1 MFRVLHLQPGAA
13 GTHHLPSWSSGQAP
27 QTLAIEGFDLLLVL
41 LVTKQLFHTISVQL
55 IFSICPICC
64 PDVVLS
70 NHTVLGERFP
80 VKITHPGGPTQTS
93 GDEARSFPR
102 GREARRR
109 WRWWRWWRWW
119 WWRRWRRWWYSKL

>member
-1 MFRVLHLQPGAA
+1 MSVFKVLHLQPGAA

-41 LVTKQLFHTISVQL
+41 LVTKQLFHMISVQF

-70 NHTVLGERFP
+70 NHSVLGERFP

-93 GDEARSFPR
+93 GDEAFPR

-109 WRWWRWWRWW
+109 WRWRWRCRWWRRR
-119 WWRRWRRWWYSKL
+119 WWRRRWYSKF